1 MVKKVKAAPARAVAS
16 AEMNPA
22 LAAWPFPKSPQV
34 VAGADF
40 TQEGVKVSTYE
51 FPSPRAGDPNATAVA
66 TFITPAAG
74 DEQGERIRVDQVRL
88 FTDPSQN
95 TAQLLSLDQLVESPF
110 NPRTRYDEKAL
121 NELADTIRGVGVHS
135 PVLVRRTSVDAA
147 LAFNRDNPD
156 RRGEVP
162 EFELVFGHRRFR
174 AAKIAGESTIPA
186 FVRELTDAQAAQ
198 LQAIENVQ
206 RQNPDA
212 IDEARGYQHYLQV
225 HGVTADQLADE
236 IGVSRTHVYN
246 RLKLLNAV
254 APVQEALRTG
264 AIGAEVALLVA
275 RIHSPKLQE
284 KALASLQSNNH
295 SLEEGGRRS
304 YRGIKA
310 FLKEKFTLRL
320 KDAIFP
326 TDDATLLE
334 GADACTTCPKRAGN
348 AIEYSDLANDE
359 NQGRYVERGEPDL
372 CTDPECFDA
381 KKKQHLAN
389 KEAELVA
396 KGKTV
401 ISGAKARAAIGAD
414 GTVKGAYIALK
425 DVRGELAK
433 AKKAGK
439 GGEVQ
444 TITIQDPRSGKLVE
458 AVKRD
463 EVKSAG
469 VKVKEPPKAPGR
481 YDYEADRQRRE
492 AEHAKAEATAA
503 AETRVYSAILGAVR
517 QEAAA
522 VPRSAFDLQ
531 MVAQVTLEGVEWDA
545 KPLLAQLHGFKSVDK
560 LQKAVGSMAV
570 EQLTTLML
578 DCALVAGVRVRAH
591 QLKLK
596 PDALLAAAKHY
607 DVDVATIRAEVSE
620 AAADTK
626 TQDLLPPAAD
636 QADEGEDQQEE
647 EGAEA

>member
-1 MVKKVKAAPARAVAS
+1 MMTKKAKAAPAPAAAS
-16 AEMNPA
+16 SPVNAA
-22 LAAWPFPKSPQV
+22 LAAWPFPKSPQPREV
-34 VAGADF
+34 PNEE
-40 TQEGVKVSTYE
+40 EGRVPPEDMAAHST
-51 FPSPRAGDPNATAVA
+51 
-66 TFITPAAG
+66 
-74 DEQGERIRVDQVRL
+74 ERIRVDQVRL

-95 TAQLLSLDQLVESPF
+95 TAQLLSLEQLVESPF

-121 NELADTIRGVGVHS
+121 NELAETIRGVGVHS
-135 PVLVRRTSVDAA
+135 PILVRRTSVDAA

-174 AAKIAGESTIPA
+174 AARIAGETTIPA

-212 IDEARGYQHYLQV
+212 IDEASGYQHYLQA

-254 APVQEALRTG
+254 APVQEALRAGT
-264 AIGAEVALLVA
+264 IGAEVALLVA

-284 KALASLQSNNH
+284 KALASLQSNHH
-295 SLEEGGRRS
+295 SLDEGGKRS
-304 YRGIKA
+304 YRGIKS

-326 TDDATLLE
+326 TDDAKLLE
-334 GADACTTCPKRAGN
+334 GADACTACPKRSGN
-348 AIEYSDLANDE
+348 AVEYQDLVADDDHG
-359 NQGRYVERGEPDL
+359 GRYAERGEPNL

-425 DVRGELAK
+425 DVKGELAK

-444 TITIQDPRSGKLVE
+444 TITIQDPRTGKLVE

-463 EVKSAG
+463 EVKTAG
-469 VKVKEPPKAPGR
+469 VKVKDQPKQGGR
-481 YDYEADRQRRE
+481 YDYEADRRRQE
-492 AEHAKAEATAA
+492 AERAKNEATAA
-503 AETRVYSAILGAVR
+503 VETKVYCAILGAVR

-522 VPRSAFDLQ
+522 VARSAFDLQ

-545 KPLLAQLHGFKSVDK
+545 KGLLAQLHGFNSFEK

-578 DCALVAGVRVRAH
+578 DCALVEGVQVRAH

-607 DVDVATIRAEVSE
+607 EVDVATIRAEVSE
-620 AAADTK
+620 SAADTK
-626 TQDLLPPAAD
+626 TQDLLQSAD
-636 QADEGEDQQEE
+636 QAGDEQQDEE